1 MYEEDD
7 LTEETE
13 EIIITRTQN
22 EVNRLKFALE
32 GAKIRNEKSLKIQI
46 PKSELTEEILLI

>member
-46 PKSELTEEILLI
+46 PNQSWTKRFF

>member
-46 PKSELTEEILLI
+46 PKSELGQKRFF